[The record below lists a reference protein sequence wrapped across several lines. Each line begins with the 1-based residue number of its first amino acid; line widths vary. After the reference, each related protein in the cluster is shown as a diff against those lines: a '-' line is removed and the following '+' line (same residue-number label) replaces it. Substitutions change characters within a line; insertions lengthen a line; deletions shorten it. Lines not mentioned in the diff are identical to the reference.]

1 MTSFVVSFF
10 VKTQNV
16 PEVASVSVIRLH
28 TKNYKAQS
36 AASIEWSQSLSPYK
50 SDKSN
55 ATERTGFIFFA
66 FCGMREAD
74 IASET
79 LRLITECH
87 EDGKHEK

>member
-10 VKTQNV
+10 VKTQKV

-28 TKNYKAQS
+28 TKIKKPQS
-36 AASIEWSQSLSPYK
+36 AASIEWGQSLSPDK

-66 FCGMREAD
+66 FCGMRQAE
-74 IASET
+74 IAYET
-79 LRLITECH
+79 LRLLTECH
-87 EDGKHEK
+87 ENGKSEK